1 MKTNI
6 YSRFKNNSVRLSERT
21 LLSTQVGATETLY
34 IHANRGVREPRTPEC
49 PSRAVWFSRHAVL

>member
-6 YSRFKNNSVRLSERT
+6 YSRFKNNSVRLSD
-21 LLSTQVGATETLY
+21 LGFIPSQIATKTLY

>member
-6 YSRFKNNSVRLSERT
+6 YSRFKNNSVSLFKQEYFS
-21 LLSTQVGATETLY
+21 LLIATKTLY
-34 IHANRGVREPRTPEC
+34 IHANRGVREPRTPKC